1 MELMSP
7 NAIGKGLSIS
17 HKVMAAVPRF
27 VLGDRLR
34 LRQIVTNFLSNA
46 TKFTDRGEI
55 MLVVDYMG
63 ELTGGTLV
71 IEVEDTGIG
80 VSHEHQSEIFQ
91 RFMQAD
97 DSLARRAGGTG
108 LGLAICAQ
116 LAELMGGHVS
126 VRSVVGMGSTF
137 RVEIPSRSVTP
148 DRTPREEP
156 AERGVEPPMRVL
168 LAEDHATNQYV
179 FSAYLRDA
187 GHTVTM
193 VDNGAEAVRAVRDGS
208 FDVVLMDVQMPVMD
222 GLTASRAIRALGGP
236 AATVPILA
244 LTASAM
250 PGDREACLAAGMNGH
265 LTKPISAAGLRAA
278 LRDVLTA
285 TQVHSLVQK
294 TPQAVSSEAPRSR

>member
-1 MELMSP
+1 
-7 NAIGKGLSIS
+7 
-17 HKVMAAVPRF
+17 
-27 VLGDRLR
+27 
-34 LRQIVTNFLSNA
+34 
-46 TKFTDRGEI
+46 
-55 MLVVDYMG
+55 
-63 ELTGGTLV
+63 
-71 IEVEDTGIG
+71 
-80 VSHEHQSEIFQ
+80 
-91 RFMQAD
+91 
-97 DSLARRAGGTG
+97 
-108 LGLAICAQ
+108 
-116 LAELMGGHVS
+116 
-126 VRSVVGMGSTF
+126 
-137 RVEIPSRSVTP
+137 
-148 DRTPREEP
+148 
-156 AERGVEPPMRVL
+156 MRVL